1 MDLNGWFVHDCR
13 RSLTTHALLTI
24 VLFKHFYLEGRNDM
38 EERLPRKLA
47 AILYADVAGYSRL
60 TSDDEEGTHR
70 LLTEYL
76 EVLSGTIEEH
86 QGNVVHY
93 AGDAVLADFNTV
105 SEALSCATN
114 IQANLEVRNQDLPDE
129 RKLQFRIGVNLGEV
143 IVDRDDIYG
152 DGVNIA
158 ARLETLADPGGVCIS
173 EAARSAVGKKLG
185 LSYEDMGE
193 QRVKNIEA
201 PIRVYRV
208 TVIGSP
214 APDSAL
220 PSEQRLTTRPSVAV
234 LPFKDLGGKEED
246 DYFAEGI
253 TEEIMNAL
261 SRFREIVV
269 AARGSSFLVADQAL
283 DTEAAASALGVRYV
297 VEGSVRRAG
306 NRVRITTKLVEGAT
320 GHQIWSERY
329 DRILDDIFHVQ
340 DDVAQKIVVML
351 TGKIEQA
358 DREHTQR
365 KETTELSAYEC
376 VLRGRHFLKD
386 YHPTKED
393 LLHARKL
400 FEQAVERDPR
410 YAAAYTGLA
419 SSYELEC
426 VKGWAA
432 SPETAGERWIEFAQR
447 AIELDE
453 NDAIAHL
460 VLSSAYWHVESN
472 FELAKQQLET
482 AIELNPNYYWNYC
495 YGCWFSACAGD
506 LDVSVEQAHEAI
518 RRNPLLQ
525 DGCLYTLGFTE
536 YLAGRYENVITTI
549 GRISV
554 PDPESLACLAAAY
567 AQLGRDE
574 DARLTAGA
582 FRDKVERD
590 SMNVP
595 GWRSY
600 WKQYFKVR
608 DAKMIDHLIEGLAKA
623 GLVCD

>member
-1 MDLNGWFVHDCR
+1 MAWR
-13 RSLTTHALLTI
+13 M
-24 VLFKHFYLEGRNDM
+24 EG
-38 EERLPRKLA
+38 RLPRKLA

-60 TSDDEEGTHR
+60 TGDDEEGTHR
-70 LLTEYL
+70 LLSEYL
-76 EVLSGTIEEH
+76 NVFSHTIEEH

-105 SEALSCATN
+105 SEAVSCATH
-114 IQANLEVRNQDLPDE
+114 IQSKIGVRNQGVPGE
-129 RKLQFRIGVNLGEV
+129 SKLQFRIGVNLGEV

-158 ARLETLADPGGVCIS
+158 ARLEALADPGGICIS

-185 LSYEDMGE
+185 LRYEDMGE
-193 QRVKNIEA
+193 QKVKNIEA
-201 PIRVYRV
+201 PVRAYRV
-208 TVIGSP
+208 SLKSST
-214 APDSAL
+214 ADDSVPL
-220 PSEQRLTTRPSVAV
+220 SEERLTTRPTVAV
-234 LPFKDLGGKEED
+234 LPFKNLAGETED

-261 SRFREIVV
+261 SRFREMVV
-269 AARGSSFLVADQAL
+269 AARGSSFLVAEKAL
-283 DTEAAASALGVRYV
+283 DSERAASALGVRYV
-297 VEGSVRRAG
+297 VEGSVRRVG
-306 NRVRITTKLVEGAT
+306 NRVRITAKLIEGAT

-329 DRILDDIFHVQ
+329 DRILDDIFAVQ

-358 DREHTQR
+358 DRNHTL
-365 KETTELSAYEC
+365 KKGTSELSAYEY

-386 YHPTKED
+386 NHPTKEE
-393 LLHARKL
+393 LLHARSL

-419 SSYELEC
+419 SSYELELLR
-426 VKGWAA
+426 GWAVP
-432 SPETAGERWIEFAQR
+432 PETAGERCLEFAKK

-460 VLSSAYWHVESN
+460 VLSAAYWHVESN
-472 FELAKQQLET
+472 YELAKQQLET

-506 LDVSVEQAHEAI
+506 LDVSVEHAREAI
-518 RRNPLLQ
+518 RRSPLLP

-536 YLAGRYENVITTI
+536 YLAGRYENVISTI
-549 GRISV
+549 GRISA
-554 PDPESLACLAAAY
+554 PEPESLACLAAAY

-574 DARLTAGA
+574 EARKIAED
-582 FRDKVERD
+582 FRSMDD
-590 SMNVP
+590 SGSMNVTE
-595 GWRSY
+595 WRCY
-600 WKQYFKVR
+600 WEQYLNFK
-608 DAKMIDHLIEGLAKA
+608 DSKMLDHLVQGLEKA
-623 GLVCD
+623 GLVGASV